1 MNLKI
6 ILLFVAI
13 FAIGTVVLPETVS
26 MFAGQ
31 HNFYDTVPSGNGVP
45 CEKCHADINIELSQ
59 PGSVNTVHKGQG
71 CVSCHITTLTRKGEV
86 VHSAGIP
93 LCIDCHDG
101 SYGRDARGIFS
112 PNDAHNKFASGANTS
127 QLMKASNEAC
137 IACHTHTAVNI
148 TWTKSNS
155 MDITVDENMN
165 VINITSSG
173 TSTFTTSG

>member
-6 ILLFVAI
+6 ILLFVAV

-31 HNFYDTVPSGNGVP
+31 HNFYDTIPSGNGVP
-45 CEKCHADINIELSQ
+45 CEKCHADINVELSQ

-71 CVSCHITTLTRKGEV
+71 CISCHI
-86 VHSAGIP
+86 
-93 LCIDCHDG
+93 CIDCHDG
-101 SYGRDARGIFS
+101 SFGRDARGIFAS
-112 PNDAHNKFASGANTS
+112 NDAHNKFASGANAS

-165 VINITSSG
+165 VINITGSG